1 MNGPSVKD
9 DAAGVTFRVHLQPR
23 AARNEVAGLHGEALK
38 IRVTAPP
45 VDGLANKALCAYL
58 ADLLGVAAGRVNIQ
72 SGHTGRDK
80 LVRVEGKKGADVLAL
95 LRLTKE

>member
-1 MNGPSVKD
+1 
-9 DAAGVTFRVHLQPR
+9 VTFRVRLQPR
-23 AARNEVAGLHGEALK
+23 AARNEVAGMHGEALK

-45 VDGLANKALCAYL
+45 VDGQANKELCSYL
-58 ADLLGVAAGRVNIQ
+58 ASLLGVSPGRVSIQ

-80 LVRVEGKKGADVLAL
+80 LVRVEGKKAADIQAL

>member
-1 MNGPSVKD
+1 MTLHV
-9 DAAGVTFRVHLQPR
+9 RLQPR
-23 AARNEVAGLHGEALK
+23 AARNELAGLHGDALK
-38 IRVTAPP
+38 VRVTAPP

-58 ADLLGVAAGRVNIQ
+58 ADLLGVPAGRISIR

-95 LRLTKE
+95 LRLTRE